1 MKRKSELDYAELKAK
16 YNKLLNDIND
26 FKLMGDFKENKELK
40 EQIEKYKR
48 IIVNLQRRNRELNLL
63 LQAKIERLKK

>member
-1 MKRKSELDYAELKAK
+1 MARKRELDYAELKAE

-26 FKLMGDFKENKELK
+26 FKLMGDFKENKDLK
-40 EQIEKYKR
+40 EEIEKCKKL
-48 IIVNLQRRNRELNLL
+48 IATQRRKIRELNLL